1 MNTAIHSSDNLE
13 KINLILDAAQKRFG
27 AFGLMKTTMQEI
39 ATDLSMSKG
48 LLYYYFP
55 DKEHLY
61 KAVVEKEQNEFI
73 KTFNKKVEKI
83 SNPEEM
89 LKEYVNIRLSYF
101 KSLVNLNRLSFDAS
115 LSVNNILGDIWV
127 EFRKR
132 EIEIVAKILAQ
143 GVEDRV
149 FNISNI
155 NETTSLFIDLL
166 KGLRFIE
173 IHRKKLFYIDED
185 EYKALAK
192 KSKEFTEIFINGLKY
207 C

>member
-1 MNTAIHSSDNLE
+1 MNTQTHSSDNPE
-13 KINLILDAAQKRFG
+13 KINLIVDAAQKRFG

-73 KTFNKKVEKI
+73 KTFNKKAEKI
-83 SNPEEM
+83 SNPEEV

-101 KSLVNLNRLSFDAS
+101 KSLINLNRLSFDAS
-115 LSVNNILGDIWV
+115 ASINNVLGDIWV
-127 EFRKR
+127 EFRTK
-132 EIEIVAKILAQ
+132 EIQIVKKIFAQ
-143 GVEDRV
+143 GVEDEI

-155 NETTSLFIDLL
+155 DETTSLFVDLL

-173 IHRKKLFYIDED
+173 IHQKRIFYIDED
-185 EYKALAK
+185 EYKMLAK
-192 KSKEFTEIFINGLKY
+192 KSKAFTEIFINGLKY
-207 C
+207 K